1 MSRILTLWL
10 ALVTL
15 QTAPPAGTNGPSQ
28 AGAKG
33 PEDVARA
40 LVVALLARDLDAL
53 CQLTPAP
60 FSFDGTE
67 ARTREEVRRAWN
79 RVLQRHALAGR
90 KLEGIEVVA
99 YEELVKRVGEPPE
112 RLKGLPLAGSE
123 VAVANLGG
131 RPTLILMKKRGATY
145 VPFAVTD

>member
-15 QTAPPAGTNGPSQ
+15 QAAPPAGTTGASQ
-28 AGAKG
+28 TTARG
-33 PEDVARA
+33 PEEVARA

-53 CQLTPAP
+53 CQITPAP

-90 KLEGIEVVA
+90 KLEGIEVIA
-99 YEELVKRVGEPPE
+99 YEELVKRLGDPPE
-112 RLKGLPLAGSE
+112 RLRGLSLPGSE
-123 VAVANLGG
+123 VAIANLGG

-145 VPFAVTD
+145 VPFALTD